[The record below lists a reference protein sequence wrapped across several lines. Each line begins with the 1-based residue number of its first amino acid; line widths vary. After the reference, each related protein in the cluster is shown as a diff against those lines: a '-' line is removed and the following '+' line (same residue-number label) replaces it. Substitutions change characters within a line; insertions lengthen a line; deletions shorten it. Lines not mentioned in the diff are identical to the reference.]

1 MDGISMD
8 TETCQTNHLAQCVDS
23 FVNLLKLAD
32 VSQLWTRMRTRFTAA
47 EHTELSR
54 LLPWLTAGLI
64 FTPLVPALYSFA
76 HQSSLLQQV
85 YLMYTGWHL
94 MTEVHNAW
102 NLWYQKAAQP
112 DGVWDK
118 FLKLIVL
125 TFCVW
130 CSSDWL
136 LHQPIQAALFVS
148 GLASSV
154 CGLTYSR
161 WCTHRCS
168 CCSLRNSA
176 VLLAKSCI
184 WVRLIEN
191 FQIIKPLWVEI
202 YPFHAAL
209 LIWSSV
215 SLLLRNLD
223 EWWTGPVPCG
233 AHAAN
238 ALLEKTV
245 ITDAVLQKRH
255 TELHGSKQLYHQY
268 GASLEVL
275 LSLFAENGFQ
285 VKYPQYFV
293 EEFDRTDT
301 HLLLNNNGTH
311 WKSMRR
317 TRQRWKLFDDGTVF
331 DLTAERAALM
341 VNAYAISETCHVISL
356 KCGKRVPLERQER
369 YTGPSIFGKGCDN
382 VTTCFASSCLIL
394 VVHCNKCRCCTRV

>member
-32 VSQLWTRMRTRFTAA
+32 VSQLWTRMRTRLTAA

-64 FTPLVPALYSFA
+64 LAPLVPALYSFA
-76 HQSSLLQQV
+76 HQSTLLQQV

-112 DGVWDK
+112 DGIWDK
-118 FLKLIVL
+118 FLKLTVL

-136 LHQPIQAALFVS
+136 LHQPIQAALFAS

-161 WCTHRCS
+161 WCTSRCS

-215 SLLLRNLD
+215 TLLWRNLD

-238 ALLEKTV
+238 ALLEKKV
-245 ITDAVLQKRH
+245 ITDKVLQKRH

-293 EEFDRTDT
+293 EEFDRSDT
-301 HLLLNNNGTH
+301 HLLLNSNGTH

-356 KCGKRVPLERQER
+356 KRGKRVPLERQER

-382 VTTCFASSCLIL
+382 VTTCLASSCLIR
-394 VVHCNKCRCCTRV
+394 VVHCNKCR